1 MWKIF
6 LNVVLVD
13 KRLLLSNFFVNVN
26 FLFVVKARVK
36 IVDIIIFAQMKVK
49 HSYDKKY
56 TSMYIQEKDYALIRL
71 YYNYDI
77 FFIVVLKFKYNQQ
90 YANFFRVLKRVKKLT
105 YWLNLFF
112 YWRIYLMLFVAQ
124 LKFVSLFDDDSFYR
138 LKSD

>member
-1 MWKIF
+1 
-6 LNVVLVD
+6 
-13 KRLLLSNFFVNVN
+13 
-26 FLFVVKARVK
+26 
-36 IVDIIIFAQMKVK
+36 MKVK

-105 YWLNLFF
+105 Y
-112 YWRIYLMLFVAQ
+112 
-124 LKFVSLFDDDSFYR
+124 
-138 LKSD
+138 